1 MNPLEKQIE
10 AMERQMADYAEL
22 WAQIA
27 ITQDLPE
34 GDLNAAINR
43 LGNLT
48 PEQKQS
54 IRDIIEG
61 VKGVPN
67 GSGAAGGSSGGEV
80 ASAILP
86 GKGTW
91 ESALSEVGAMVDGK
105 NVHVYGE
112 GATVYNTVTNN
123 DSHNVSYTI
132 GSVTV
137 QGDPSKMTVAELL
150 ESTGIYAGN

>member
-1 MNPLEKQIE
+1 
-10 AMERQMADYAEL
+10 MADYAEL

-86 GKGTW
+86 GKSTW
-91 ESALSEVGAMVDGK
+91 ESALSDVGAIIGGK
-105 NVHVYGE
+105 DMRVYGE
-112 GATVYNTVTNN
+112 GTTVYNNSTVTNH
-123 DSHNVSYTI
+123 DSHNI
-132 GSVTV
+132 TV
-137 QGDPSKMTVAELL
+137 NGLELHGDKEYLTLGDLDRWVKSQL
-150 ESTGIYAGN
+150 STGIYAGE